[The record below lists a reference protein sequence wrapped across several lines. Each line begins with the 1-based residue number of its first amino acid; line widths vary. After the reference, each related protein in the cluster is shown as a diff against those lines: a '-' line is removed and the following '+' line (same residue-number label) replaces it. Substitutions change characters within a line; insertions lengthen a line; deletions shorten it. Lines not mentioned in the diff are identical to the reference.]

1 MKYPESRN
9 CAVALST
16 SNSSATDFREGEMMV
31 KPTALHPMV
40 SISNQIGALAT
51 GTVFLDEGSKKFPLY

>member
-1 MKYPESRN
+1 
-9 CAVALST
+9 
-16 SNSSATDFREGEMMV
+16 MMV

-51 GTVFLDEGSKKFPLY
+51 GPVFLDEGSKKFYPLLILLLVVNVFEPSTFGL